1 MSRQRRNKAA
11 AGQQSV
17 TNAGQDGLADAAAEG
32 MQIPEGYQYLA
43 EDPLHGRISV
53 KIKEMAGALF
63 DEAAQNPNSEAS
75 EMVHILLLNQ
85 IGNMQ
90 PKQLQEEPKM
100 VLTEER
106 RRGIEVKQKNEVN
119 RNKAKQFEIFAAQKA
134 LEIERLKA
142 QIKKLET
149 DTEHKQVQLDQTRR
163 VLDQAK
169 AAAENQQP
177 MDHMT
182 IYNKIAEVIG
192 LRPPAGQQLG
202 Q

>member
-1 MSRQRRNKAA
+1 MSRQRRNKAN

-17 TNAGQDGLADAAAEG
+17 ANAGQGGLADTAPEG
-32 MQIPEGYQYLA
+32 MQIPEGYEYLD
-43 EDPLHGRISV
+43 EDPLHGKITG
-53 KIKEMAGALF
+53 KIKEMANELF
-63 DEAAQNPNSEAS
+63 DEAAQDPNSEAN

-90 PKQLQEEPKM
+90 SKQLREEPKM
-100 VLTEER
+100 VLVEER

-119 RNKAKQFEIFAAQKA
+119 RNKAKHFEIFAAQKA

-149 DTEHKQVQLDQTRR
+149 DTQRTQVQLDQTRR

-192 LRPPAGQQLG
+192 IRPPAGQQLG